1 MLKVF
6 DKGLVVKSKRNN
18 KEYVVLGIDKD
29 KFIEQIRMITFA
41 PTKDDMDAMFNI
53 NLLNCYSILL
63 RENMNTSYDLSLLSL
78 NEKILLLFE
87 FDVVTTIDVDLYN
100 LKSNLVTGKNIQF
113 ISNEEARNIALER
126 KKNKSI
132 NNSIFA
138 KTFKEIDMDAAIA
151 VGGEYCVYKNN
162 TYYLVDIV
170 KSSNKILG
178 VCCHYKTRSKKD
190 FLFHRYAFVVFF
202 SIVSVCGG
210 EILDK
215 HTIQDGTWYKVLY
228 ESTQ

>member
-1 MLKVF
+1 MLKIF

-29 KFIEQIRMITFA
+29 KFIEQIRLITFA

-53 NLLNCYSILL
+53 TLLNCYAIILM
-63 RENMNTSYDLSLLSL
+63 ENMNTSYDLSLLSQDD
-78 NEKILLLFE
+78 KILLLFE
-87 FDVVTTIDVDLYN
+87 FEVVTTIDVALYTI
-100 LKSNLVTGKNIQF
+100 KSNLVTGKNIHF
-113 ISNEEARNIALER
+113 ISNEEARNIVVER
-126 KKNKSI
+126 KNKYV

-138 KTFKEIDMDAAIA
+138 RTFKKINIDDAIA

-162 TYYLVDIV
+162 TYYLVDV
-170 KSSNKILG
+170 LNQGKEILY
-178 VCCHYKTRSKKD
+178 VCYYQTKSKKD
-190 FLFHRYAFVVFF
+190 FLFHRYALVVFF
-202 SIVSVCGG
+202 SILSVCGG

-215 HTIQDGTWYKVLY
+215 QIKQEGTWYKVLY